1 MPIHVIGIG
10 LEGADG
16 LLPATRRWLE
26 QANLLVGSPR
36 HLSYFPTYQGQRLVL
51 GELHPIVEQLQTRL
65 AADPQQVIVML
76 ASGDPLFYGIG
87 RLLLQEFAPE
97 HLVFHPHLSSVQL
110 ACSRL
115 KLPWQDAC
123 MISVHGRSLEELQ
136 TALRQG
142 TDKIIVLTDRV
153 NTPLAIAEL
162 LQSLDLST
170 CYQLW
175 VCENLGGDDERIIQ
189 LHLDALPDGA
199 DDFAPLN
206 VVVLVKQPATQTPNL
221 QTLPRF
227 GIADRD
233 FLSFPD
239 RPGLMTKREIRVQ
252 ILAELALQ
260 PGQVI
265 WDVGAGTGSVSIE
278 IARLIP
284 DAVIYA
290 IEKTAIGLSLIQQNA
305 QRFQVQNVRVVAGE
319 APDILHELPT
329 PDRIFIGGSGGQLS
343 ELVQVCLGRLALPGI
358 MVIAVATLE
367 HQATVISHLSTG
379 SMPTISRLTYRAVQL
394 QIAHSRPMNQVNH
407 LQRWQ
412 PLNPVTLIVVSQQQ
426 ETQNN

>member
-1 MPIHVIGIG
+1 
-10 LEGADG
+10 
-16 LLPATRRWLE
+16 
-26 QANLLVGSPR
+26 
-36 HLSYFPTYQGQRLVL
+36 VL
-51 GELHPIVEQLQTRL
+51 GELHPIVEQLRVRL
-65 AADPQQVIVML
+65 ATDPQQVIVML

-87 RLLLQEFAPE
+87 RLLLQAFAPE
-97 HLVFHPHLSSVQL
+97 QLVFHPHLSAVQL

-123 MISVHGRSLEELQ
+123 VISVHGRSLEELQ

-142 TDKIIVLTDRV
+142 ADKIIVLTDPV
-153 NTPLAIAEL
+153 NTPLAIAQV
-162 LQSLDLST
+162 LQHLDLST

-175 VCENLGGDDERIIQ
+175 VCENLGGDNERI
-189 LHLDALPDGA
+189 LRLNLGVLPNQA
-199 DDFAPLN
+199 DSFAPLN
-206 VVVLVKQPATQTPNL
+206 VVVLVRQPARQTPNL
-221 QTLPRF
+221 QTLPCF
-227 GIADRD
+227 GIADRE

-278 IARLIP
+278 IARLVP
-284 DAVIYA
+284 DATIYA

-319 APDILHELPT
+319 APKILSELPS

-343 ELVQVCLGRLALPGI
+343 ELVQVCLGRLALPGV

-367 HQATVISHLSTG
+367 HQAAVITCLSQEA
-379 SMPTISRLTYRAVQL
+379 MPTSSRLTYRAVQL
-394 QIAHSRPMNQVNH
+394 QIAHSRPMSQVKH

-412 PLNPVTLIVVSQQQ
+412 PLNPVTLVVVSQQQ
-426 ETQNN
+426 S